1 VPRVTVRR
9 MKKSDAED
17 VRKIDAAITLRPS
30 EFDFERLIGEE
41 VKRTD
46 DASFV
51 AVFGG
56 RVVGY
61 MVSYITS
68 GNFGSDRC
76 AWIARF
82 GVDPKLM
89 GQSIGKSMARG
100 VFKFYKAKGIR
111 AVYTSVKWDSTDLLS
126 FFKTL
131 GFDRSDFINLQKSL
145 E

>member
-1 VPRVTVRR
+1 MPKVTVRR
-9 MKKSDAED
+9 MKKTDAES

-30 EFDFERLIGEE
+30 EFDFERLIGDE

-51 AVFGG
+51 AVIDG

-68 GNFGSDRC
+68 GNFGTDRC

-82 GVDPKLM
+82 GVDPKCM

-100 VFKFYKAKGIR
+100 VFKFYKAKGIK

-131 GFDRSDFINLQKSL
+131 GFDRSDFINLQKTL

>member
-1 VPRVTVRR
+1 MPKVTVRR
-9 MKKSDAED
+9 MKKTDAD
-17 VRKIDAAITLRPS
+17 GVRKIDAAITLKPS

-51 AVFGG
+51 AVIDGK
-56 RVVGY
+56 VVGY

-68 GNFGSDRC
+68 GNFGTDRC

-82 GVDPKLM
+82 GVEPKYM
-89 GQSIGKSMARG
+89 GQSVGQSMAKS
-100 VFKFYKAKGIR
+100 VFKFYKAKGIKT
-111 AVYTSVKWDSTDLLS
+111 VYTSVKWDSTDLLS

-131 GFDRSDFINLQKSL
+131 GFDRSDFINLRKSL
-145 E
+145 D

>member
-1 VPRVTVRR
+1 MPKVIVRR

-17 VRKIDAAITLRPS
+17 VRKIDAAITMKPS
-30 EFDFERLIGEE
+30 EFDFERLIAEE

-51 AVFGG
+51 AVIDGK
-56 RVVGY
+56 VVGY

-68 GNFGSDRC
+68 GNFGTDRC

-82 GVDPKLM
+82 GVEPKYM
-89 GQSIGKSMARG
+89 GQSIGKSMAKG
-100 VFKFYKAKGIR
+100 VFKFYKRKGIKTI
-111 AVYTSVKWDSTDLLS
+111 YTTVKWDSTDLLS

-131 GFDRSDFINLQKSL
+131 GFDRSDFVNLRKSL
-145 E
+145 D

>member
-1 VPRVTVRR
+1 VPKVTVRR
-9 MKKSDAED
+9 MKKTDAD
-17 VRKIDAAITLRPS
+17 SVRKIDAAITLKPS

-51 AVFGG
+51 AVIEGK
-56 RVVGY
+56 VVGY

-68 GNFGSDRC
+68 GNFGTDRC

-82 GVDPKLM
+82 GVEPKYM
-89 GQSIGKSMARG
+89 GQSIGQSMAKS
-100 VFKFYKAKGIR
+100 VFKFYKAKGIKM
-111 AVYTSVKWDSTDLLS
+111 VYTTVKWDSTDLLS

-131 GFDRSDFINLQKSL
+131 GFDRSDFVNLRKSL
-145 E
+145 D

>member
-1 VPRVTVRR
+1 
-9 MKKSDAED
+9 MKKTDAD
-17 VRKIDAAITLRPS
+17 GMRKIDAAITLKPS

-51 AVFGG
+51 AVIDGK
-56 RVVGY
+56 VVGY

-68 GNFGSDRC
+68 GNFGTDRC

-82 GVDPKLM
+82 GVEPKYM
-89 GQSIGKSMARG
+89 GQSIGQSMAKS
-100 VFKFYKAKGIR
+100 VFKFYKAKGIKT
-111 AVYTSVKWDSTDLLS
+111 VYTSVKWDSTDLLS

-131 GFDRSDFINLQKSL
+131 GFDRSDFVNLRKSL
-145 E
+145 D

>member
-1 VPRVTVRR
+1 MPKVTVRR
-9 MKKSDAED
+9 MKKTDAD
-17 VRKIDAAITLRPS
+17 GVRKIDAAITLKPS

-51 AVFGG
+51 AVIDGK
-56 RVVGY
+56 VVGY

-68 GNFGSDRC
+68 GNFGTDRC

-82 GVDPKLM
+82 GVEPKYM
-89 GQSIGKSMARG
+89 GQSVGQSMAKS
-100 VFKFYKAKGIR
+100 VFKFYKAKGIQT
-111 AVYTSVKWDSTDLLS
+111 VYTTVKWDSTDLLS

-131 GFDRSDFINLQKSL
+131 GFDRSDFINLRKSL
-145 E
+145 D

>member
-1 VPRVTVRR
+1 MPKVTVRR
-9 MKKSDAED
+9 MKKSDAD
-17 VRKIDAAITLRPS
+17 GVRKIDTAITSKPS
-30 EFDFERLIGEE
+30 EFDFERLIEEE

-51 AVFGG
+51 AVIEG

-68 GNFGSDRC
+68 GNFGTDRC

-82 GVDPKLM
+82 GVEPKYM
-89 GQSIGKSMARG
+89 GQSIGQSMAKS
-100 VFKFYKAKGIR
+100 VFKFYKAKGIKT
-111 AVYTSVKWDSTDLLS
+111 VYTTVKWDSTDLLS
-126 FFKTL
+126 FFKIL
-131 GFDRSDFINLQKSL
+131 GFNRSDFINLRKSL

>member
-1 VPRVTVRR
+1 MPRVSVRR
-9 MKKSDAED
+9 MKKTDAEG
-17 VRKIDAAITLRPS
+17 VRKIDAAITMKPS
-30 EFDFERLIGEE
+30 EFDFERLIEEE

-51 AVFGG
+51 AIIDGK
-56 RVVGY
+56 VVGY

-68 GNFGSDRC
+68 GNFGTDRC

-82 GVDPKLM
+82 GVEPKYM
-89 GQSIGKSMARG
+89 GQSIGQNMAKS
-100 VFKFYKAKGIR
+100 VFKFYKAKGIKT
-111 AVYTSVKWDSTDLLS
+111 VYTSVKWDSTDLLS

-131 GFDRSDFINLQKSL
+131 GFDRSDFVNLRKSL

>member
-1 VPRVTVRR
+1 MPKVTVRR
-9 MKKSDAED
+9 MKKTDAD
-17 VRKIDAAITLRPS
+17 GMRKIDAAITLKPS

-51 AVFGG
+51 AVIEGK
-56 RVVGY
+56 VVGY

-68 GNFGSDRC
+68 GNFGTDRC

-82 GVDPKLM
+82 GVEPKYM
-89 GQSIGKSMARG
+89 GQSIGQSMAKS
-100 VFKFYKAKGIR
+100 VFKFYKAKGIKT
-111 AVYTSVKWDSTDLLS
+111 VYTSVKWDSTDLLS

-131 GFDRSDFINLQKSL
+131 GFDRSDFVNLRKSL

>member
-1 VPRVTVRR
+1 VPKVTVRR
-9 MKKSDAED
+9 MKKTDAD
-17 VRKIDAAITLRPS
+17 GVRKIDAAITLKPS

-51 AVFGG
+51 AVIDGK
-56 RVVGY
+56 VVGY

-68 GNFGSDRC
+68 GNFGTDRC

-82 GVDPKLM
+82 GVEPKYM
-89 GQSIGKSMARG
+89 GQSVGQSMAKS
-100 VFKFYKAKGIR
+100 VFKFYKAKGIQP
-111 AVYTSVKWDSTDLLS
+111 VYTTVKWDSTDLLS

-131 GFDRSDFINLQKSL
+131 GFDRSDFINLRKSL
-145 E
+145 D

>member
-1 VPRVTVRR
+1 VPKVTVRR
-9 MKKSDAED
+9 MKRTDAD
-17 VRKIDAAITLRPS
+17 AVRKIDATITMKPS

-51 AVFGG
+51 AVISGK
-56 RVVGY
+56 VVGY

-68 GNFGSDRC
+68 GNFGTDRC

-82 GVDPKLM
+82 GVEPKYM
-89 GQSIGKSMARG
+89 GQSIGQSMAKR
-100 VFKFYKAKGIR
+100 VFKFYKAKGIKTI
-111 AVYTSVKWDSTDLLS
+111 YTSVKWDSTDLLS

-131 GFDRSDFINLQKSL
+131 GFDRSDFVNLRKSL

>member
-1 VPRVTVRR
+1 VPKVTVRR
-9 MKKSDAED
+9 MNKADAEG
-17 VRKIDAAITLRPS
+17 VRKIDAAITLKPS
-30 EFDFERLIGEE
+30 EFDFERLIEEE

-51 AVFGG
+51 AVISGE
-56 RVVGY
+56 VVGY

-68 GNFGSDRC
+68 GNFGTDRC

-82 GVDPKLM
+82 GVEPKYM
-89 GQSIGKSMARG
+89 GQSIGKSMAKR
-100 VFKFYKAKGIR
+100 VFKFYKAKGIKT
-111 AVYTSVKWDSTDLLS
+111 VYTTVKWDSADLLS

-131 GFDRSDFINLQKSL
+131 GFDRSDFINLRKSL